1 MLVDLG
7 FASKEE
13 GPVEA
18 GDGDGD
24 ELDREQQ
31 SADDGFRCG
40 RREDEMHAEKL
51 RRL

>member
-1 MLVDLG
+1 MLVDSG

-13 GPVEA
+13 RPVEA

-40 RREDEMHAEKL
+40 RREDEMHAKKL